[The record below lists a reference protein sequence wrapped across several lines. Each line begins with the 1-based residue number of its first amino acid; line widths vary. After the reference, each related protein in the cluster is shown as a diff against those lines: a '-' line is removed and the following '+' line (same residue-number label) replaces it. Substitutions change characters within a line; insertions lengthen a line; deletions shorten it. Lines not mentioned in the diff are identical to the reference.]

1 MGWGGTAQQP
11 CGRSRGE
18 SSSEGSEQPC
28 TPHPGSPALGPGS
41 DGVLWAAPSWGL
53 KLGRPLTR
61 EAKEGEA
68 SRLWGQERGCG
79 AEVGGQGS
87 PPLFGA
93 LHWGQVTMI
102 SLAHPR
108 QSVSAL
114 RDLAPRLPC
123 PVKHSLTPIILGP
136 CGHRPCTLRLDGE
149 SVLRQS
155 WPLLRP
161 LQPWGQGG
169 HSARSPGPQLGFPR
183 SAAVRQYLCRD
194 AAVQGFSGPW

>member
-1 MGWGGTAQQP
+1 MTPSREKRVFSVGGSVESFLMLLGVKSGVNVSSGLQGMGVLRLRGGRF
-11 CGRSRGE
+11 GGLRE
-18 SSSEGSEQPC
+18 EGSRR
-28 TPHPGSPALGPGS
+28 A
-41 DGVLWAAPSWGL
+41 V
-53 KLGRPLTR
+53 
-61 EAKEGEA
+61 
-68 SRLWGQERGCG
+68 GQ

-169 HSARSPGPQLGFPR
+169 HSARRPGPQLGFPR